1 MGRIRHGCRLDSGA
15 CQDSGS
21 FSFRRGDRSQDDSTD
36 AGAAATMRVSADRRA
51 EEGGFT
57 LIESLVALALMGLVL
72 SALANITA
80 QWLPNW
86 NRGLDRIQRSEMI
99 GITLQRIADDLAAAQ
114 YVPASGNDKQPLF
127 AGSEQSV
134 TFVRTAIGPNAG
146 IGLDVVHLSETTDPG
161 GLVTVR
167 SRMPFHPLP
176 PESASNQLHF
186 GEPVLLLRAPYRL
199 SCAYAGKYEQWQS
212 SWQDSEKLPAKVRLT
227 VRYAS
232 NARAISTVASIHVQS
247 LAQGDCKQGDGKCDG
262 NASAPAASQGG
273 AQQGNSPGTSQQT
286 GAAAG
291 QGGSP

>member
-1 MGRIRHGCRLDSGA
+1 MGRIGFGCGLDSGA
-15 CQDSGS
+15 CQDPGS
-21 FSFRRGDRSQDDSTD
+21 ISFRRGDRSQDGSPD
-36 AGAAATMRVSADRRA
+36 AGTVATMRMSANRRA
-51 EEGGFT
+51 NEGGFT

-72 SALANITA
+72 SALANLTA

-99 GITLQRIADDLAAAQ
+99 GITLQRISDDQAHRQ
-114 YVPASGNDKQPLF
+114 YVRPSRSDKQPLF

-146 IGLDVVHLSETTDPG
+146 IGLDVVPLSESSDPG

-176 PESASNQLHF
+176 PEAASDQLHF

-199 SCAYAGKYEQWQS
+199 SFAYADEDQQWQS
-212 SWQDSEKLPAKVRLT
+212 SWRDSEKLPAKVRLT
-227 VRYAS
+227 VRDAS

-247 LAQGDCKQGDGKCDG
+247 SAQGDCKQGDGKCDG
-262 NASAPAASQGG
+262 NAGTQANSQGG
-273 AQQGNSPGTSQQT
+273 A
-286 GAAAG
+286 
-291 QGGSP
+291 